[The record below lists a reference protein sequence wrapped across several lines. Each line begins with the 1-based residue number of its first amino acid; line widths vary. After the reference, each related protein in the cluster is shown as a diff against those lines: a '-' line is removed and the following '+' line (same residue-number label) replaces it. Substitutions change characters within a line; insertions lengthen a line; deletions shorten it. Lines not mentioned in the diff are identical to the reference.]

1 MGNRIWSSCWKMSD
15 EEIEAGYQT
24 MLAYIQ
30 EHYPDPTQ
38 LIAAE
43 QAFRVRAYRP
53 PTQQVTS

>member
-1 MGNRIWSSCWKMSD
+1 MSD